1 MIRLDFKVNLNGLDK
16 SLESKGKQVKSKL
29 VQLNRD
35 IVTVA
40 HRWVQRKAPRKT
52 GRFKSSIQLS
62 IQSFGGS
69 VWHSLGIAS
78 YGDCIIDGTRPHI
91 IMGNPY
97 LSFKGKGGKTILG
110 WKLKNGTRPG
120 IVNHP
125 GTKPNPI
132 YDEAFPM
139 IESEANKKIQ
149 VFEEWLTE
157 V

>member
-52 GRFKSSIQLS
+52 GRFKSSIQLN

-78 YGDCIIDGTRPHI
+78 YGDMIIDGTRPHKI
-91 IMGNPY
+91 TP
-97 LSFKGKGGKTILG
+97 SGKKALYWSGASHPVKS
-110 WKLKNGTRPG
+110 
-120 IVNHP
+120 VNHP

-149 VFEEWLTE
+149 VFEQWLTE